1 MAART
6 CATLVVLIVFSSGA
20 RAAPPAGKPAKPVDL
35 ELHEPPP
42 GVADSA
48 NVSRPGATLRP
59 PRSSMAAPTQFQLRA
74 LSDGGY
80 LYAGTA
86 FDARIAP
93 DGSVTFSASGSPLA
107 RDADVR
113 APGRDPP
120 TAPGREPTTSPEPVR
135 VGGGPSV
142 HFDATNEYLRR
153 LHKDPARDAKAA
165 FLTATFELRM
175 KMALEARHELRQ
187 AAQGELPARLAE
199 LWSDPRLTVAERQQL
214 LLAMWTS
221 LGGEQDGAARAIVR
235 DFARHHLPRAKAAAF
250 H

>member
-1 MAART
+1 MAT
-6 CATLVVLIVFSSGA
+6 
-20 RAAPPAGKPAKPVDL
+20 
-35 ELHEPPP
+35 
-42 GVADSA
+42 
-48 NVSRPGATLRP
+48 
-59 PRSSMAAPTQFQLRA
+59 PTQFQLRA

-93 DGSVTFSASGSPLA
+93 DGGVTFSASGSPLA

-113 APGRDPP
+113 APGRDPT
-120 TAPGREPTTSPEPVR
+120 TAPGRDAITSPEPVT
-135 VGGGPSV
+135 VGGGPSL

-175 KMALEARHELRQ
+175 KLALEARHELRQ
-187 AAQGELPARLAE
+187 AALDELPARLAE
-199 LWSDPRLTVAERQQL
+199 LWSDPRLTIAERQQL
-214 LLAMWTS
+214 LLATWTT
-221 LGGEQDGAARAIVR
+221 LGGEQDSAARAIVR
-235 DFARHHLPRAKAAAF
+235 DFARRHLPRSKAAAF